1 MIEIFP
7 DAQSLAAAAAA
18 AIVDRLSYRLRLK
31 GSASLV
37 VTGGRSPGAVYD
49 ALSDAGLDW
58 SKVSITL
65 SDERFVDTDSSDSN
79 ERLVRDRLL
88 RGRAARAQFLGL
100 RGTAQTPRDAAAEA
114 SEALLAW
121 PPFEVVLLGMGED
134 GHIASLFPG
143 SPALAAGLDRAAP
156 ACIAVP
162 QGEGGSPPVQP
173 RLSLTLPRLASCR
186 LVIILASGAEKR
198 RVLERAHD
206 KADGALLPV
215 RALLQSAP
223 TTRILWTV

>member
-7 DAQSLAAAAAA
+7 DAQTLAMAAAA

-49 ALSDAGLDW
+49 ALAAAALDW
-58 SKVSITL
+58 SKVSVTL
-65 SDERFVDTDSSDSN
+65 SDERFVDTDSPDSN
-79 ERLVRDRLL
+79 ERLVRMRLL
-88 RGRAARAQFLGL
+88 QGRAARAQFLSL
-100 RGTAQTPRDAAAEA
+100 RGTASTPQDAAAEA
-114 SEALLAW
+114 SEALAAW

-134 GHIASLFPG
+134 GHVASLFPG
-143 SPALAAGLDRAAP
+143 SPALTSGLDRAAP

-162 QGEGGSPPVQP
+162 QGEGVPPDQP
-173 RLSLTLPRLASCR
+173 RLSLSLPRLASCR
-186 LVIILASGAEKR
+186 LAIILASGAEKR

-206 KADGALLPV
+206 KADGTLLPV

-223 TTRILWTV
+223 TTRILWTA